1 MARMELTDQKHPSDS
16 IVSKQEDI
24 RGTEKTAWLFGLD
37 EQNVRAYKALSGQIR
52 ELEKKLDNYH
62 SEYNS
67 FKKTV
72 RRLERNEEDLY
83 VQLLDKCVDRETVVN
98 LIHKIVPILIN
109 EKSKGSAYSFES
121 SEDSDLVEIIEKF
134 HGYWVRE
141 ERAVP
146 HAFVPLAKQQSRAR
160 SRKVKQDPEEYI

>member
-1 MARMELTDQKHPSDS
+1 MVRMELTDQKHPSNS
-16 IVSKQEDI
+16 IASEQEDI

-37 EQNVRAYKALSGQIR
+37 KQNARAYKALSGQIR

-83 VQLLDKCVDRETVVN
+83 VQLLDECVDKETVVD

-109 EKSKGSAYSFES
+109 EKSQGSAYSSES
-121 SEDSDLVEIIEKF
+121 SKDFNSVEIIERSHK
-134 HGYWVRE
+134 YRIRE

-146 HAFVPLAKQQSRAR
+146 HAFVPLAK
-160 SRKVKQDPEEYI
+160 